1 MGGLL
6 HSLEHSPS
14 REANRSLSNEEIPRI
29 LWDLKVQGRIQK
41 RPPPVFIM
49 SQSIQSMPP
58 HLTSWMFTL
67 ILSSYLR
74 LGVRNGLIP

>member
-1 MGGLL
+1 MK
-6 HSLEHSPS
+6 SVMQMSS

-58 HLTSWMFTL
+58 HLTS
-67 ILSSYLR
+67 
-74 LGVRNGLIP
+74 